1 MSSIRASLK
10 LITTP
15 KKIEQE
21 INKIIIKRFD
31 TRFRDIGSK
40 LTKILRTTI
49 EQAITSSHDYSDVIS
64 GGLKTELGVVDPQT
78 HLDQM
83 VSIISSSTHVT
94 TSRLRVVSGSV
105 VGDMTA
111 KAVLSD
117 FSDVFNAGIGLYTTL
132 KGDVIPWLEW
142 LLKEG
147 DKIIIRNYGVEFGH
161 PEDSRTNDAIMRL
174 NRRGWRVPSQYSG
187 TIENNFITRA
197 IDSSLNK
204 MQDEIQKVF
213 KQGLT

>member
-31 TRFRDIGSK
+31 TRFRNIGSK

-49 EQAITSSHDYSDVIS
+49 EQAITSSHVYSDVIS

-105 VGDMTA
+105 VGNMTA

-117 FSDVFNAGIGLYTTL
+117 FSDVFNAGIGVYTTL
-132 KGDVIPWLEW
+132 KGDVIP
-142 LLKEG
+142 
-147 DKIIIRNYGVEFGH
+147 
-161 PEDSRTNDAIMRL
+161 
-174 NRRGWRVPSQYSG
+174 
-187 TIENNFITRA
+187 
-197 IDSSLNK
+197 
-204 MQDEIQKVF
+204 
-213 KQGLT
+213 